1 MNCNRQGPPRP
12 GKGAQ
17 LGATKMADQQHRAS
31 FVVRKKDL
39 PRFVGLN
46 RTQIEQLIDRGEFPR
61 GMKVSDSGR
70 ARIWTEE
77 EIAEWQQSRFAKRDA
92 AK

>member
-1 MNCNRQGPPRP
+1 M
-12 GKGAQ
+12 
-17 LGATKMADQQHRAS
+17 TEQQRRAS

-39 PRFVGLN
+39 SRFVGLN
-46 RTQIEQLIDRGEFPR
+46 RTQIEQLINRGEFPR

-77 EIAEWQQSRFAKRDA
+77 EIAEWQQARLAKREGKA
-92 AK
+92 SN